1 MDWTTT
7 QRNMQR
13 SQLQIFGN
21 TNKTMCWTL
30 VSIPQ
35 VEWHALSLS
44 EQGRSFWHL
53 PLSAQTNRQ
62 TVSVFF
68 SSPYITIVLVV
79 SSVTNWLPHASTA
92 AGAVAVALV
101 MSSFHGK
108 LHSTVLLKKKKTP
121 PQNKH
126 ISTQFRHMNN
136 WNKVHTTSGISSTHK
151 SFPQNAAWSNWSFHA
166 CLILAVQV
174 PWH

>member
-35 VEWHALSLS
+35 VEWHSLSLS

-79 SSVTNWLPHASTA
+79 SSVTNWLPHASIA
-92 AGAVAVALV
+92 DWAVAVALI
-101 MSSFHGK
+101 MSSFHRK
-108 LHSTVLLKKKKTP
+108 LHSTVLLKKKRFTQFRHINK
-121 PQNKH
+121 QNKH
-126 ISTQFRHMNN
+126 ISVVVPQHTSVIPTECCLTQLIFPRL
-136 WNKVHTTSGISSTHK
+136 SIFSYSSPT
-151 SFPQNAAWSNWSFHA
+151 A
-166 CLILAVQV
+166 LTV
-174 PWH
+174 

>member
-35 VEWHALSLS
+35 VEWHSLHLS

-92 AGAVAVALV
+92 DRAVAVALV

-108 LHSTVLLKKKKTP
+108 LHSTVLLKNTRQALSLGIQTTETRHILP
-121 PQNKH
+121 VVSPQH
-126 ISTQFRHMNN
+126 
-136 WNKVHTTSGISSTHK
+136 KVIPTEHCLKQLVLSCL
-151 SFPQNAAWSNWSFHA
+151 SNFSCA
-166 CLILAVQV
+166 SPMALTA
-174 PWH
+174 

>member
-1 MDWTTT
+1 
-7 QRNMQR
+7 MQT

-35 VEWHALSLS
+35 VEWHSLSLS

-79 SSVTNWLPHASTA
+79 SSVTNWLPHASIA
-92 AGAVAVALV
+92 DWAVAVALI
-101 MSSFHGK
+101 MSSFHRK
-108 LHSTVLLKKKKTP
+108 LHSTVLLKKKK
-121 PQNKH
+121 
-126 ISTQFRHMNN
+126 ITQFRHI
-136 WNKVHTTSGISSTHK
+136 NK
-151 SFPQNAAWSNWSFHA
+151 
-166 CLILAVQV
+166 
-174 PWH
+174 